1 MPWKTLTAKEFAKR
15 AGVDFDEMMQKHRLI
30 KQIIRIRDQQG
41 ITQAQ
46 LAKKLGVSQPRIA
59 KIESRVGTHKITFDA
74 LFRILA
80 VLGYSCK
87 VSTKRVT
94 RTSSHPRMAA

>member
-15 AGVDFDEMMQKHRLI
+15 AGVDFGEMMQKHRLI
-30 KQIIRIRDQQG
+30 KQIVRIRKQKG
-41 ITQAQ
+41 MSQAE

-59 KIESRVGTHKITFDA
+59 KIESRIGTHKITFDA

-80 VLGYSCK
+80 VLGYSCT
-87 VSTKRVT
+87 VNTKRVT
-94 RTSSHPRMAA
+94 KTSSHSRLAA